1 MCSAFPLSPLI
12 TYSLLSY
19 RYSRL
24 SASAEE
30 ADTDEF
36 HSTSIF
42 AMDARRLGNI
52 FTLILSNIG
61 ISVMLMYLK
70 ILKQKMTKLYISRS
84 IIENLSIYFHF
95 RSPPRII
102 QSFPG
107 RWSYFLPNCQGRQI
121 WWSEGWQAQPDGRL
135 FPLCCRAGI
144 QQSEVL
150 SSCIDDSCL
159 KKNSV

>member
-24 SASAEE
+24 SASAE

-42 AMDARRLGNI
+42 AMDATRLGNI
-52 FTLILSNIG
+52 LTLILSNIG

-70 ILKQKMTKLYISRS
+70 Y
-84 IIENLSIYFHF
+84 
-95 RSPPRII
+95 
-102 QSFPG
+102 
-107 RWSYFLPNCQGRQI
+107 
-121 WWSEGWQAQPDGRL
+121 
-135 FPLCCRAGI
+135 
-144 QQSEVL
+144 
-150 SSCIDDSCL
+150 
-159 KKNSV
+159 

>member
-42 AMDARRLGNI
+42 AMDARPQARLRYI
-52 FTLILSNIG
+52 LTLILSNIG

-70 ILKQKMTKLYISRS
+70 ILKQKMTVTELYISMS

-95 RSPPRII
+95 IYISASNNPIFPTQVKLFSPQLSRKANFMVCTLTGSLRWKTPSLLPSWYSTVRS
-102 QSFPG
+102 ST
-107 RWSYFLPNCQGRQI
+107 SLH
-121 WWSEGWQAQPDGRL
+121 S
-135 FPLCCRAGI
+135 
-144 QQSEVL
+144 
-150 SSCIDDSCL
+150 
-159 KKNSV
+159 